1 MGRRVAKGLEYCR
14 AALSRTGLAARF
26 SCEPAQHYFTQR
38 MPEAR
43 PLSAHRSTV
52 AVTGYFD
59 VNHRVLESKDGVPES
74 KKPGT

>member
-1 MGRRVAKGLEYCR
+1 MSRRVAKGLEYCR

-38 MPEAR
+38 MLEVYTLPVY
-43 PLSAHRSTV
+43 RSTV
-52 AVTGYFD
+52 AVTGYLD
-59 VNHRVLESKDGVPES
+59 VNHRVPESKDRVLES